1 MRKGKATREIKM
13 NYKRKEFSTLQK
25 IHGNIE
31 DRGNRNGKSLKKS
44 KEFKRTRKNTIEGS
58 GKEEPIYAL
67 WDYVKM
73 TRSVANTTRNSQG
86 YKNFLICL
94 LRGYTLVHGKLT

>member
-31 DRGNRNGKSLKKS
+31 DGGNRNGKS
-44 KEFKRTRKNTIEGS
+44 
-58 GKEEPIYAL
+58 
-67 WDYVKM
+67 
-73 TRSVANTTRNSQG
+73 
-86 YKNFLICL
+86 
-94 LRGYTLVHGKLT
+94 